1 MNNKLLFNNNY
12 SNNFTNQEFN
22 NRINNHASN
31 NFNPTKNF
39 ISSNDINKQLQ
50 IQSPEDFQKA
60 KLNSELEKFND
71 DNYEFVDFKE
81 TVRTWLELDDDIK
94 TLRKAAAE
102 RNKKKSKLTPKILD
116 YMQKNKIYN
125 INTQNGKI
133 KCRKSIRTKSFN
145 NNTLKNTLINYFQ
158 DVNKGIQSTKFLL
171 YNKEKIEKYSLSRTI
186 SRKKKKEEL
195 NL

>member
-1 MNNKLLFNNNY
+1 MFNNNY
-12 SNNFTNQEFN
+12 SNDLTNQEIN
-22 NRINNHASN
+22 NRINNHINN

-102 RNKKKSKLTPKILD
+102 RNKKKK
-116 YMQKNKIYN
+116 
-125 INTQNGKI
+125 
-133 KCRKSIRTKSFN
+133 
-145 NNTLKNTLINYFQ
+145 
-158 DVNKGIQSTKFLL
+158 VN
-171 YNKEKIEKYSLSRTI
+171 
-186 SRKKKKEEL
+186 
-195 NL
+195 

>member
-1 MNNKLLFNNNY
+1 MFNNNY
-12 SNNFTNQEFN
+12 SNDLTNQEIN
-22 NRINNHASN
+22 NRINSHINN

-50 IQSPEDFQKA
+50 IQPPEDFQKA

-102 RNKKKSKLTPKILD
+102 RNKKKSELTPKILD
-116 YMQKNKIYN
+116 YMQRNKIYN
-125 INTQNGKI
+125 INTQSGKI
-133 KCRKSIRTKSFN
+133 KCRKSVRTKSFN

-158 DVNKGIQSTKFLL
+158 DVNKGTHATEFLL
-171 YNKEKIEKYSLSRTI
+171 SNKEKVEKYSLSRTI